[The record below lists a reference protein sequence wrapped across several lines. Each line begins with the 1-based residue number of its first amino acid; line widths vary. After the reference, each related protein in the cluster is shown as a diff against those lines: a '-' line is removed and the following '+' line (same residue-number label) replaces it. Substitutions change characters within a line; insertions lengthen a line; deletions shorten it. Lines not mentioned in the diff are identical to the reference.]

1 MKKKVFYWSP
11 HLNPVGTVKSTL
23 NSALSLKKYSN
34 EYEVYLINVCGEW
47 NDYEN
52 FLSNNSINQIKL
64 SFSYF
69 KFLPK
74 RGFYLVDPFIF
85 YFFIIIY
92 SVSYFIKNKPD
103 IIFLHLITSYH

>member
-23 NSALSLKKYSN
+23 NSALSLKKYNN
-34 EYEVYLINVCGEW
+34 EYDVYLINVCGEW
-47 NDYEN
+47 DDYKSF
-52 FLSNNSINQIKL
+52 FLDNSIKQIKL

-74 RGFYLVDPFIF
+74 KGFISSRL
-85 YFFIIIY
+85 
-92 SVSYFIKNKPD
+92 SYFLIY
-103 IIFLHLITSYH
+103 ILSFLP

>member
-34 EYEVYLINVCGEW
+34 EYDVYLINVCGEW
-47 NDYEN
+47 NDYEK
-52 FLSNNSINQIKL
+52 FLSNNSINQFKL
-64 SFSYF
+64 SFDYF

-74 RGFYLVDPFIF
+74 KGLISSRLS
-85 YFFIIIY
+85 YFLIYIIIDKY
-92 SVSYFIKNKPD
+92 
-103 IIFLHLITSYH
+103 ITT